1 MRFTA
6 LAVVVGVA
14 LATTIAPAQAQWK
27 TYISRD
33 FGFSFAAPGEVRVER
48 STSSVWGGA
57 RPAVVF
63 RSVANNM
70 EYKVIVA
77 NFDAEVGDGVN
88 ILLRTAYRFQLDQ
101 KVLMDIYASIENSEE
116 SSMEA
121 DAAGVP
127 FVPQRPER
135 ERGIYGRKITIV
147 LPDKGGRSTAAFYF
161 HKGNLIQAQATVLPA
176 HGDDLTPDVGRFI
189 DSVAFR
195 IRHIPRDATDL
206 RLPDNW
212 DAMPR

>member
-6 LAVVVGVA
+6 LAVVAGVA
-14 LATTIAPAQAQWK
+14 LATTIAPAQTQWK
-27 TYISRD
+27 TYTSRD

-48 STSSVWGGA
+48 AISNIWGGD

-63 RSVANNM
+63 RSVANNV

-77 NFDAEVGDGVN
+77 NFDAEIGDGVN
-88 ILLRTAYRFQLDQ
+88 ILLKAAYRFQLDQ

-127 FVPQRPER
+127 FVATRPQ
-135 ERGIYGRKITIV
+135 RGIYGRKTTID

-161 HKGNLIQAQATVLPA
+161 QKGNLFQAQVTVLPA
-176 HGDDLTPDVGRFI
+176 NGDYLTPDVGRFI

-212 DAMPR
+212 DALSK